1 MRAIVDHPEL
11 AIFGVETEPPARTL
25 VDILSATMDAHPE
38 EVAIESAT
46 ATITYSQ
53 LRGLLDEQAARL
65 HAKGI
70 GPGDRVG
77 IRVPSGTTDL

>member
-46 ATITYSQ
+46 ANNHIFPV
-53 LRGLLDEQAARL
+53 
-65 HAKGI
+65 KGPL
-70 GPGDRVG
+70 G
-77 IRVPSGTTDL
+77 